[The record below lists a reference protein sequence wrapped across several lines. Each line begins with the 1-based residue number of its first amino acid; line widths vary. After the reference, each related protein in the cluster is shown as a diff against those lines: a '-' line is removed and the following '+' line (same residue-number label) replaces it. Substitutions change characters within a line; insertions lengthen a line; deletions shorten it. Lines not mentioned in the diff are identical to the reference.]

1 MLLRFKV
8 WHCLKHIRAVL
19 NREPDVIYFS
29 DEMSDALV
37 ERVGIDAAHPL
48 DLQLEVD
55 FLLLGEPEARDGR
68 GDN

>member
-1 MLLRFKV
+1 M
-8 WHCLKHIRAVL
+8 
-19 NREPDVIYFS
+19 
-29 DEMSDALV
+29 